1 MKRGIV
7 TLLVTFGI
15 ASSAHAAPGDP
26 RLVQG
31 VLEWPAKLTV
41 EPFVVIRADDG
52 RWYYAEIKGVK
63 RLESGPL
70 TSGTRVAVLGT
81 EAARPHEITAIALG
95 AGDAAALALALMPHV
110 NGPVA
115 PAPTAVQSPN
125 APKPAAAEP
134 SSKTEPSP
142 APTAST
148 PKAELTS
155 TPKAELTPTPKTAS
169 KPERLAVT
177 PSAAPP
183 PAAALSV
190 AATPVSTVAPTPAT
204 VTPTVA
210 SVPAAPSTLV
220 VPPPAKA
227 ATPAVSESPAPSA
240 PRVAEAPTPG
250 PPIGEKA
257 SAEKA
262 LEPTGDGPRW
272 TELRGTVKVIAGNW
286 IVVRADSGQLVL
298 VDLSTVRGGSASL
311 KPGAAIALYGTP
323 TEQKFQAM
331 GIVQPENRPAAKP
344 TTVPPRR

>member
-1 MKRGIV
+1 
-7 TLLVTFGI
+7 
-15 ASSAHAAPGDP
+15 APPP
-26 RLVQG
+26 RPGLPQ
-31 VLEWPAKLTV
+31 P
-41 EPFVVIRADDG
+41 PR
-52 RWYYAEIKGVK
+52 
-63 RLESGPL
+63 P
-70 TSGTRVAVLGT
+70 
-81 EAARPHEITAIALG
+81 AARPE
-95 AGDAAALALALMPHV
+95 
-110 NGPVA
+110 
-115 PAPTAVQSPN
+115 
-125 APKPAAAEP
+125 
-134 SSKTEPSP
+134 SP
-142 APTAST
+142 AVP
-148 PKAELTS
+148 P
-155 TPKAELTPTPKTAS
+155 
-169 KPERLAVT
+169 R
-177 PSAAPP
+177 AAPP

-210 SVPAAPSTLV
+210 SVPAAPSTPV
-220 VPPPAKA
+220 VPPSAKA

-262 LEPTGDGPRW
+262 REPTGDGPRW
-272 TELRGTVKVIAGNW
+272 TGRRGRVKVIAGNW
-286 IVVRADSGQLVL
+286 MVVRADSGQLVL